1 MYRFKNFKNFADAH
15 LNLFQSVTLMIGK
28 NGAGKSNAIE
38 AIELLAKVANGR
50 PLHEIVDVGRGNGG
64 LFEIRGGL
72 EGCFA
77 YQVGNSASANEFGL
91 GFEATFDLDGATPIL
106 SYNVTVGFPDIQI
119 IKESLTVGN
128 SKENRSYFDATIGS
142 ANILNVTYDNFAP
155 GGKKPIAKLPADR
168 SVLSRYETFANSEN
182 KRPRQQD
189 ASGVVRDLISYL
201 RAVSV
206 FDPTPRLMRQY
217 ERMGQ
222 SVLQKNGAN
231 LSSVLYALKQGD
243 TEKKAI
249 LARILS
255 LIRQL
260 PDEPFADF
268 DFVETR
274 VRDVLLGFKREDGT
288 ITDARALSD
297 GTLRALAILTALETV
312 PEQSRVVIEELDN
325 GIHPS
330 RIKMLMDAI
339 WECSSRRNLNVLATT
354 HNPATLD
361 SLDMEQLK
369 SVVLCYLDVE
379 SHSSKFMPLLD
390 LPRVE
395 SLLEQ
400 GRLGDLVTR
409 RVVEKHLLPDFEK
422 EQQYKTKQWLESLV

>member
-1 MYRFKNFKNFADAH
+1 MYHFKNFKNFADAR
-15 LNLFQSVTLMIGK
+15 LDLFQSVTLMIGK

-38 AIELLAKVANGR
+38 AIELLAQIARGR
-50 PLHEIVDVGRGNGG
+50 PLHEIVDVGRGSSG

-72 EGCFA
+72 EGCLT
-77 YQVGNSASANEFGL
+77 YQATGGAPVGEIEL
-91 GFEATFDLDGATPIL
+91 GFDAISDTNGIDELVSYRVTIESFLINADLNVLISKERLKMGDDILFDAICVATDGTTRSLEVAYHESKDTKVLARKTVLSDRSIL
-106 SYNVTVGFPDIQI
+106 S
-119 IKESLTVGN
+119 
-128 SKENRSYFDATIGS
+128 SYELLSTDYYA
-142 ANILNVTYDNFAP
+142 VV
-155 GGKKPIAKLPADR
+155 IA
-168 SVLSRYETFANSEN
+168 
-182 KRPRQQD
+182 
-189 ASGVVRDLISYL
+189 DLAAYFS
-201 RAVSV
+201 AVSV
-206 FDPTPRLMRQY
+206 FDLTPRLMREYQ
-217 ERMGQ
+217 RMGQ

-231 LSSVLYALKQGD
+231 LSSVLYSLKQGNA
-243 TEKKAI
+243 EKQAT
-249 LARILS
+249 LARILA

-260 PDEPFADF
+260 PDEPFTDF

-274 VRDVLLGFKREDGT
+274 VRDVLLGLKRENGT

-312 PEQSRVVIEELDN
+312 SEQSRVVIEELDN

-339 WECSSRRNLNVLATT
+339 WECSTRRHLNVLATT

-361 SLDMEQLK
+361 SLDAEQLQ
-369 SVVLCYLDVE
+369 SVVLCYWDAE
-379 SHSSKFMPLLD
+379 SRRSKLLPLLD

-409 RVVEKHLLPDFEK
+409 RVVEKYLLPDFEEK
-422 EQQYKTKQWLESLV
+422 QQHKMTQWLESLA